1 MNVRHNDDDRPNPA
15 GAAAVAERGGGH
27 DASHREWR
35 WITAG
40 QEWAAFNKLFL
51 GQQDIF
57 ELGKMVFRS
66 TTECRIF
73 PGMEKSAFMLK
84 RH

>member
-40 QEWAAFNKLFL
+40 QKLAGLNKLSL
-51 GQQDIF
+51 GQPGIF
-57 ELGKMVFRS
+57 KMGRMAFLSTKVGKV
-66 TTECRIF
+66 F
-73 PGMEKSAFMLK
+73 PGM
-84 RH
+84 

>member
-27 DASHREWR
+27 DASHRQWR

-40 QEWAAFNKLFL
+40 QKL
-51 GQQDIF
+51 
-57 ELGKMVFRS
+57 
-66 TTECRIF
+66 
-73 PGMEKSAFMLK
+73 P
-84 RH
+84 

>member
-27 DASHREWR
+27 DASHRQWR

-40 QEWAAFNKLFL
+40 QTLPAPNNLLL

-57 ELGKMVFRS
+57 HHGENGF
-66 TTECRIF
+66 
-73 PGMEKSAFMLK
+73 G
-84 RH
+84 

>member
-27 DASHREWR
+27 DASHCEWR

-40 QEWAAFNKLFL
+40 QKWAASNKLFL
-51 GQQDIF
+51 GQQDVF
-57 ELGKMVFRS
+57 KMWKTVFRS
-66 TTECRIF
+66 ARECRVF
-73 PGMEKSAFMLK
+73 PGITPAFTLK

>member
-1 MNVRHNDDDRPNPA
+1 MNVRHNDDDRPNPT
-15 GAAAVAERGGGH
+15 GAAAVAEWGGGH

-40 QEWAAFNKLFL
+40 QKLAGLNKLFL

-57 ELGKMVFRS
+57 KMGKMVFLS
-66 TTECRIF
+66 TREGRAF
-73 PGMEKSAFMLK
+73 PGM
-84 RH
+84 